1 MFPKRVIYQNEVQKK
16 LMIVISS
23 FLCIFALKAIFITSA
38 EAQTTF
44 DETQKIKTLLL
55 RPAGWMVD
63 WTGPS
68 NTGLADWKFEAR
80 GEKVVVKI
88 HNHTPW
94 ISNCEQDVTFISD
107 VAKFD
112 ACASGWGI
120 ELRFDPKDQEYPFK
134 GKNPKGYQFKL
145 KEK

>member
-1 MFPKRVIYQNEVQKK
+1 MLQRRNLIAMTVVIFGLVT
-16 LMIVISS
+16 
-23 FLCIFALKAIFITSA
+23 FIPDA
-38 EAQTTF
+38 HDQTGA
-44 DETQKIKTLLL
+44 DGPDKIKTLLL
-55 RPAGWMVD
+55 RPAGWIFE
-63 WTGPS
+63 WISPS
-68 NTGLADWKFEAR
+68 YIGLADCKFEAR

-112 ACASGWGI
+112 ACAGGWGI